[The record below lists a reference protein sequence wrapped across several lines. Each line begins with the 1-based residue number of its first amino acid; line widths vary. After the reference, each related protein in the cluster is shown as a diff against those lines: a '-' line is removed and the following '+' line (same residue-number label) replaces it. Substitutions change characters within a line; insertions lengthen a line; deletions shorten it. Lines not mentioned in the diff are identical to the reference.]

1 MISPMNRFAGFLF
14 LVNGLGVL
22 GEPTEIFAGDFPLPR
37 FAGRHVVIGSWI
49 IGQQACGIGIREDS
63 GPVTKDLSRFV
74 PHVSLN

>member
-1 MISPMNRFAGFLF
+1 P
-14 LVNGLGVL
+14 
-22 GEPTEIFAGDFPLPR
+22 PR

-74 PHVSLN
+74 PHVILN